1 MSMLIDGV
9 AAEDHG
15 MFREVCFVRL
25 LKVVTSESDSALVD
39 CTRHH
44 PSLPFLSL

>member
-1 MSMLIDGV
+1 
-9 AAEDHG
+9 

-25 LKVVTSESDSALVD
+25 LSLVVRESETASVAVFKS
-39 CTRHH
+39 H